1 MAKVRIFQ
9 IAKEL
14 NISHTDIVSFLK
26 SRNVEV
32 SSHMSPID
40 DKVHKLILD
49 EFSKDKE
56 QVDRF
61 RKEKVRREIHDTRLK
76 EQQQSTKKLKLLSL
90 KEQREL
96 EKKEVKKKADL
107 IEQEKKRLAEEV
119 LKKSDE
125 ISQRQQEYENKKS
138 KEKEKSEKSRS
149 NKKANELKNKFKNT
163 KKLRSIN
170 LSDIHGK
177 VASGNSKL
185 KLKKNKRRGESSTV
199 SKN

>member
-40 DKVHKLILD
+40 DEVYKLILD

-76 EQQQSTKKLKLLSL
+76 EQQQNTKKLKLLSL

-107 IEQEKKRLAEEV
+107 IEEEKKRLAEEV
-119 LKKSDE
+119 IKKADE
-125 ISQRQQEYENKKS
+125 VSYRQKEYEHKRN
-138 KEKEKSEKSRS
+138 KEKAEEVAKSEKEDTEE
-149 NKKANELKNKFKNT
+149 NK
-163 KKLRSIN
+163 
-170 LSDIHGK
+170 
-177 VASGNSKL
+177 
-185 KLKKNKRRGESSTV
+185 
-199 SKN
+199 

>member
-26 SRNVEV
+26 SQNVEV

-40 DKVHKLILD
+40 DAVHKLILD

-96 EKKEVKKKADL
+96 EKKEIKKKADL
-107 IEQEKKRLAEEV
+107 LEQEKKRLAEEV
-119 LKKSDE
+119 LKNSDE
-125 ISQRQQEYENKKS
+125 ISQRQQDYENKKS
-138 KEKEKSEKSRS
+138 KEKEILKE
-149 NKKANELKNKFKNT
+149 NEMKNKE
-163 KKLRSIN
+163 IE
-170 LSDIHGK
+170 
-177 VASGNSKL
+177 
-185 KLKKNKRRGESSTV
+185 ESSK
-199 SKN
+199 SSIGDLIKEELEDK